1 MDHEPTNDLS
11 VGYLMNW
18 GGRLLRRLADRH
30 LKPLGLTA
38 AYLPVLNALATHE
51 ALAQK
56 ALARIAAIEQ
66 PTMAATLARM
76 ERDGIIV
83 RQPDPHDGRSAL
95 FSLSPA
101 TRRKL
106 PALRR
111 AIAMVNEEALAG
123 LPASE
128 RGRFHRQLHAVVA
141 ALEERLRSEAE
152 ES

>member
-1 MDHEPTNDLS
+1 MENATNELS

-18 GGRLLRRLADRH
+18 GGRLMRRLADRH
-30 LKPLGLTA
+30 LKPLGLTSA
-38 AYLPVLNALATHE
+38 HLPVINALIADD

-66 PTMAATLARM
+66 PTMAAMLVRM
-76 ERDGIIV
+76 ERDGLVV

-111 AIAMVNEEALAG
+111 AIAEVNEEALAG

-128 RGRFHRQLHAVVA
+128 RGRFHRQLHAVVE
-141 ALEERLRSEAE
+141 ALEERLRGEAE